1 MEEIIENNIDDK
13 EEKVEEK
20 KSIRQFYFKELREE
34 LLILEGDRKKIIK
47 LSITLGVI
55 VLLGAGII
63 ATANAFN
70 KLGIGIIA
78 AVIVCI
84 YPLIKY
90 GIELSSLS
98 TDYKRNYKSKIV
110 RKIVNFVDKGLSY
123 NPERYIE
130 QVLFQGSKIFQ
141 ERIDRY
147 RGDDLVT
154 GTIDKTSISFSE
166 IHAEY
171 KTETRDSKGRK
182 QTHWHT
188 IFKGLFFMADFNKD
202 FNSFTVV
209 MPDSAERVFGK
220 FGQTLQS
227 LGTMFSTRELV
238 KLEDAE
244 FEKYFAVYSPN
255 QVEARYILS
264 PTMMEK
270 LVEFRKSVN
279 REIYI
284 SFNFSKVFIGVPI
297 QEDLFEP
304 SIMNSILDIAPIERY
319 YKIIELMVGIV
330 NELDLNTRIW
340 SKE

>member
-1 MEEIIENNIDDK
+1 MDEVIT
-13 EEKVEEK
+13 EKTEEK
-20 KSIRQFYFKELREE
+20 KSIRQFYFKELRDE
-34 LLILEGDRKKIIK
+34 LLILEGDRKKLIK
-47 LSITLGVI
+47 LSITLAGT
-55 VLLGAGII
+55 VLLAVII
-63 ATANAFN
+63 VGVSNLLNAI
-70 KLGIGIIA
+70 GIGIIA
-78 AVIVCI
+78 AAIICI
-84 YPLIKY
+84 YPLFKF
-90 GIELSSLS
+90 GMDLNSAL
-98 TDYKRNYKSKIV
+98 TDYKNNYKSKIV
-110 RKIVNFVDKGLSY
+110 RKIVSFVDKGLSY

-147 RGDDLVT
+147 SGDDLVT

-182 QTHWHT
+182 QTQWHT
-188 IFKGLFFMADFNKD
+188 IFKGLFFMADFNKE

-209 MPDSAERVFGK
+209 MPDHAERAFGK

-227 LGTMFSTRELV
+227 LGTMFSTRELI

-304 SIMNSILDIAPIERY
+304 AIMKTILDIAPIERY